1 MLASRCGGVGFWVSD
16 ALRSLV
22 CPSSC
27 VVWVQSLWG
36 MLCTHSLSA
45 PERAVM
51 CCAASHASAESA
63 KVAGRPKWAQRQPGL
78 SQLCIRQHITLL
90 YAVLRTIFLFLL
102 SRSLFDCALG
112 FVWYPSLFQARCAAR
127 QGPSSVVM
135 HKHSLLVQAV
145 HHGAPLSWPCSEPVS
160 GSV

>member
-1 MLASRCGGVGFWVSD
+1 MSAQGGCKTCCAGLSLCGEVRFWVSD

-45 PERAVM
+45 PERAVL

-63 KVAGRPKWAQRQPGL
+63 EVAGRPKWAQRQPGL
-78 SQLCIRQHITLL
+78 SQLCIRQHITWYMLF
-90 YAVLRTIFLFLL
+90 YAPSFSFFFRVLCLI
-102 SRSLFDCALG
+102 
-112 FVWYPSLFQARCAAR
+112 ARWGLCGTRRCSR
-127 QGPSSVVM
+127 QGV
-135 HKHSLLVQAV
+135 LQGRV
-145 HHGAPLSWPCSEPVS
+145 HQVW
-160 GSV
+160 